1 MKTFREAIQTV
12 SAFLSTT
19 LHTETGTPLV
29 QRLHDAIS
37 ATWTPPQAGLSQQT
51 DVVLYCL
58 DILKAVLAAAVAENH
73 QLGIKD
79 WRQIHALIE
88 IILVLGLYK
97 SLSPGVGVPEFRRV
111 KSIILAAE
119 GRQDAIPVIEKALLL
134 RTIVSDLRM
143 IFEDGGEVAE
153 TLKAKYLVELVSA
166 MADLAFNPA
175 FPSEDRVS
183 SNPDYESFIKKYLS
197 LLCVLI

>member
-12 SAFLSTT
+12 SAFLSTS
-19 LHTETGTPLV
+19 LQTETGIPLV

-58 DILKAVLAAAVAENH
+58 DILKAVLGAAVAENH

-79 WRQIHALIE
+79 WRQINALIE
-88 IILVLGLYK
+88 IILILGLYK
-97 SLSPGVGVPEFRRV
+97 SLAPGVGVPEFRRV
-111 KSIILAAE
+111 KIIILDTE
-119 GRQDAIPVIEKALLL
+119 GRQDALPVTEKVLLL
-134 RTIVSDLRM
+134 RKIVCDLR
-143 IFEDGGEVAE
+143 IIIEDGGEVAE

-166 MADLAFNPA
+166 MTDLAFNPT
-175 FPSEDRVS
+175 FPSEDRDS
-183 SNPDYESFIKKYLS
+183 SNHDYESFIEKYRS
-197 LLCVLI
+197 FSCELI